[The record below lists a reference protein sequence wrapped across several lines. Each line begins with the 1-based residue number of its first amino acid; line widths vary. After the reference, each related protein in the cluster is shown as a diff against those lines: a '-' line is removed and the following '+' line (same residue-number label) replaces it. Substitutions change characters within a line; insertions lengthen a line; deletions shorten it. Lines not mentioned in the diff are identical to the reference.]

1 MRLAA
6 GVHVG
11 RLRAGARACVRAFTL
26 IEVMVV
32 LALVSVLVM
41 LAGPDL
47 LRMWRTANEPADA
60 IALEVF
66 LAHARGTAR
75 RLNRCVLVSR
85 SSDRDLSWT
94 TFADGSAQCP
104 PNTETPVT
112 KSFKTHDTLRVDPFV
127 GTTNSAE
134 LLFLRTGGTPYDNEA
149 VVQVTSTQTSSMRLL
164 AIAPATGAL
173 TEIIP

>member
-1 MRLAA
+1 
-6 GVHVG
+6 
-11 RLRAGARACVRAFTL
+11 
-26 IEVMVV
+26 
-32 LALVSVLVM
+32 
-41 LAGPDL
+41 
-47 LRMWRTANEPADA
+47 
-60 IALEVF
+60 
-66 LAHARGTAR
+66 
-75 RLNRCVLVSR
+75 
-85 SSDRDLSWT
+85 
-94 TFADGSAQCP
+94 
-104 PNTETPVT
+104 VT